1 MLFTAIM
8 DWRMWVVITKLPFE
22 EWFEVQPNY
31 LQDEILAVLCVLWE
45 NGPLLGRPYVDTLS
59 GSKFMNMKELRI
71 QVKGQPIRICFAFD
85 NSRQAIILCAG
96 NKKGRNEKQF
106 YNNLIKTADEQFRIH
121 LSELEEWWQ
130 L

>member
-1 MLFTAIM
+1 
-8 DWRMWVVITKLPFE
+8 MWVVITKLPFE

-31 LQDEILAVLCVLWE
+31 LQDEILAVLCVPRE

-71 QVKGQPIRICFAFD
+71 QVKGQPIRICFVFD

-121 LSELEEWWQ
+121 LSELEE
-130 L
+130 